1 MEQTTGTGVSRY
13 IGQGVSLA
21 ALAAACATLVALAL
35 PAGAQTLGEAVAR
48 AAALDPAITTLRA
61 RGGEVD
67 ASRTVAGALFPAP
80 PALAASLRRDRPD
93 QNLGRN
99 EVDVDVGLPLWLPGQ
114 RDLRARLAERE
125 GEELATAL
133 AEVHWQLAGRVR
145 EAWWALA
152 AARAEAAAAQRRTAT
167 LVRIEA
173 DIARRVAAGVLARA
187 DLLLAQA
194 EVAGARAAA
203 DSAAMRVEAAT
214 RAWQALTGDTVAPA
228 HAREAGVA
236 APADG
241 DAHPALSGAR
251 SRVELARAQL
261 SLAVGV
267 RRDPPELALQ
277 HRSDRDGYGADYRNT
292 VRVALRIPL
301 GTDARNAPR
310 IAAAGTALAQAE
322 AILLHLRRRLDVDR
336 AHALAALDAAERQVR
351 LSSDRLALAREH
363 EALVERAFAMGEQ
376 SLVAL
381 LRSAALRE
389 DAQAETERAEIG
401 VGLMRSRLAQVSGV
415 MP

>member
-1 MEQTTGTGVSRY
+1 
-13 IGQGVSLA
+13 
-21 ALAAACATLVALAL
+21 
-35 PAGAQTLGEAVAR
+35 
-48 AAALDPAITTLRA
+48 
-61 RGGEVD
+61 
-67 ASRTVAGALFPAP
+67 
-80 PALAASLRRDRPD
+80 
-93 QNLGRN
+93 
-99 EVDVDVGLPLWLPGQ
+99 
-114 RDLRARLAERE
+114 
-125 GEELATAL
+125 
-133 AEVHWQLAGRVR
+133 
-145 EAWWALA
+145 
-152 AARAEAAAAQRRTAT
+152 
-167 LVRIEA
+167 
-173 DIARRVAAGVLARA
+173 
-187 DLLLAQA
+187 
-194 EVAGARAAA
+194 
-203 DSAAMRVEAAT
+203 
-214 RAWQALTGDTVAPA
+214 
-228 HAREAGVA
+228 
-236 APADG
+236 
-241 DAHPALSGAR
+241 
-251 SRVELARAQL
+251 
-261 SLAVGV
+261 VGV

-415 MP
+415 MPRTRPRRSLPPPPASDGRSPCRSSPSSWPSGWLRPARMHMRIRRPRLRARRRSSRGSRRRLPTSK